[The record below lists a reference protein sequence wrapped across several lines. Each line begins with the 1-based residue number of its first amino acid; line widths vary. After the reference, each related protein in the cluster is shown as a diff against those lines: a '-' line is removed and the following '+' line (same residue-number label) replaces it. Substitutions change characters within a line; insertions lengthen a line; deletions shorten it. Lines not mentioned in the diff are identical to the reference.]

1 MQRGCHDP
9 EHLMLKARS
18 WIRPSAISE
27 AGRARR
33 THPKNYSTLNYSR
46 LPPDN
51 NHDINLPS
59 YRHPF
64 FRCKNDCVLT
74 GYYTAIME
82 NDKGELVDLLV
93 TSQFPI
99 SRLQT
104 SQPSLPPL
112 PLLPFSPT
120 NPPPFLPS
128 PSSPSSPPS
137 PQNPNPSISPPP
149 S

>member
-18 WIRPSAISE
+18 WIRPSVISE

-93 TSQFPI
+93 TSQFLI

-104 SQPSLPPL
+104 SHYHLTTSPTSTSLLPFYLLPPLPPL
-112 PLLPFSPT
+112 PLLHKTLIPVPPLASFSPH
-120 NPPPFLPS
+120 
-128 PSSPSSPPS
+128 
-137 PQNPNPSISPPP
+137 
-149 S
+149 